1 MRLLTLPLLLLCA
14 EDDRTTKEASKCTS
28 KIARDVALTHAQE
41 AEHEAALAQKELD
54 MVDERIHVILD
65 HAARERTAAE
75 PPQEDDA
82 AGNDVVTDATTHA
95 GDPPPFEGLLH
106 HEVVGLLRS
115 SICTCKLLPCIISM
129 PSCPTSSISTSP
141 SMRDGTNPSS
151 SPSTSSPLRRRQ
163 CCCKSYLVMSL
174 V

>member
-1 MRLLTLPLLLLCA
+1 MLPLMLLCA
-14 EDDRTTKEASKCTS
+14 EDARTTKEASKCTS

-41 AEHEAALAQKELD
+41 AEHETALAQKELD

-82 AGNDVVTDATTHA
+82 AGNDVLTDATTHA
-95 GDPPPFEGLLH
+95 DDPPPFEGLLH

-115 SICTCKLLPCIISM
+115 SICTCKLLSCIISM
-129 PSCPTSSISTSP
+129 PSCPNSTSTSP

-151 SPSTSSPLRRRQ
+151 SPSASSPLRRCQ

>member
-1 MRLLTLPLLLLCA
+1 MLPLLLLCA

-82 AGNDVVTDATTHA
+82 AGNDVLTDATTHA
-95 GDPPPFEGLLH
+95 DDPPPFEGLLH

-115 SICTCKLLPCIISM
+115 SICTCKLLSCIISM
-129 PSCPTSSISTSP
+129 PSCPNSTSTSP

-151 SPSTSSPLRRRQ
+151 SPSASSPLRRCQ

>member
-1 MRLLTLPLLLLCA
+1 MLPLLLLCA
-14 EDDRTTKEASKCTS
+14 EDARTTKEASKCTS

-54 MVDERIHVILD
+54 VVDERIHVILD

-82 AGNDVVTDATTHA
+82 AGNDVLTDATTHA
-95 GDPPPFEGLLH
+95 DDPPPFEGLLH

-115 SICTCKLLPCIISM
+115 SICTCKLLSCIISM
-129 PSCPTSSISTSP
+129 PSCPNSTSTSP

-151 SPSTSSPLRRRQ
+151 SPSASSPLRRCQ